1 MTNLFDRLPLALRAR
16 LARLSVVRCQWSV
29 AKREPASQ
37 QLTTDHG
44 QRTSCSLSRR
54 PSGGL
59 TLIEMLVALAV
70 TLVMMAAVVNL
81 FANISGSIRNRRAA
95 IETGA
100 QLRQVRQR
108 LAMDL
113 NGATCRGTT
122 WQRPEANQGY
132 IEIIEGEASD
142 KAPTFLL
149 LGGLLDPTVSM
160 IPSSQALNP
169 NSSDITDA
177 LGLGDWDDILA
188 LTVQSEK
195 APFTAQVGGVM
206 VESSLAEVV
215 WFATENRPGDP
226 GETGMRKVY
235 RRVLLIAPWL
245 GPWTNKPDN
254 ISVHWDPSIGTGQW
268 VANTLGDLTKR
279 ENRVAREPGSLY
291 PHPLPITPSLDA
303 LFPTGSSRQSYLVL
317 DNVLAF
323 DLRVFDPGAPL
334 YEDQNTG
341 TIVEPS
347 DLGWNNAYVQAINKD
362 SATDLFDNFVSQGA
376 YVDLG
381 YGLRGAGLSPSNPL
395 HPNLATAFPQPIRPV
410 FIYQMTVPGQNDVS
424 IYDTWSYHYENDGI
438 DQDNRDNDNDLR
450 TGYDEG
456 ANGLDDDNTNGVDD
470 MGERETRPPY
480 DVPLRGIKAILRVY
494 EPDARQIRESS
505 VTHSFRQ

>member
-16 LARLSVVRCQWSV
+16 
-29 AKREPASQ
+29 ASRGS
-37 QLTTDHG
+37 TTRRSGDRQTPLG
-44 QRTSCSLSRR
+44 SRSGGSLSRGSR
-54 PSGGL
+54 NGL

-132 IEIIEGEASD
+132 IEIIEGECTD
-142 KAPTFLL
+142 KAPTNLL
-149 LGGLLDPTVSM
+149 PGPGQQIDTTVSM
-160 IPSSQALNP
+160 IPSSQKILDP
-169 NSSDITDA
+169 TSSEITDA

-195 APFTAQVGGVM
+195 APFTAQVDGVM

-215 WFATENRPGDP
+215 WFATENQPGDP

-235 RRVLLIAPWL
+235 RRALLIAPWL
-245 GPWTNKPDN
+245 GPWNSKPN
-254 ISVHWDPSIGTGQW
+254 NVSVHWDPSIGTGGQW

-279 ENRVAREPGSLY
+279 ENRFTRAQNSSF
-291 PHPLPITPSLDA
+291 PHPLRRGEL
-303 LFPTGSSRQSYLVL
+303 LTGSPQDHLVL
-317 DNVLAF
+317 DNALAF

-334 YEDQNTG
+334 YDNAG

-347 DLGWNNAYVQAINKD
+347 DLGWVAAYGPIVANEA
-362 SATDLFDNFVSQGA
+362 SNGFFDNFVSQGA
-376 YVDLG
+376 YVDMG
-381 YGLRGAGLSPSNPL
+381 YCAPMGLTGANPL
-395 HPNLATAFPQPIRPV
+395 DPNDNIPPNRPLPAPQAIRPV
-410 FIYQMTVPGQNDVS
+410 FAYQSMLAGNGGGS
-424 IYDTWSYHYENDGI
+424 NYDTWSYHYENDGI
-438 DQDNRDNDNDLR
+438 DQDPGNATMPNIIDQ
-450 TGYDEG
+450 G
-456 ANGLDDDNTNGVDD
+456 ANGLDDNNANGVDD
-470 MGERETRPPY
+470 MGERETAPPY

-505 VTHSFRQ
+505 VTHSFKQ